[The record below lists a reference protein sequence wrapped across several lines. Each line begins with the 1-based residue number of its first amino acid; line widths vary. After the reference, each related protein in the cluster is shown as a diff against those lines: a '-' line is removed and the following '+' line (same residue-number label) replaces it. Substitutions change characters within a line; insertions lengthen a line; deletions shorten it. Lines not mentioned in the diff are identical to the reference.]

1 MADKISSERCRAFSP
16 PSPVTFADD
25 FFFFFLLSSV
35 KFHSNDG
42 FNGSN
47 GSVVIALILNLRCFL
62 R

>member
-25 FFFFFLLSSV
+25 FFFFLLLSSV

-47 GSVVIALILNLRCFL
+47 GSLLS
-62 R
+62 